1 MYKLVII
8 EDEHIIRKWL
18 RYAID
23 YKALDILV
31 VGEAKDGQSGAALI
45 KECHPDIVL
54 TDINMP
60 IMTAFDMFEATKEQ
74 FYAKII
80 LSGYADFPNARSAI
94 HYGVLEFLAKP
105 VEKAALWKSLQSVM
119 AKIEK
124 QKEARLQGDTTTH
137 YLPLPKV
144 NDQIPDV
151 VKDMLDWVHAH
162 FQEKITTSQLAHDLG
177 YSESYLYQNIKKHL
191 QMTLSDYINQYRI
204 NQAVQLMQKEP
215 DLMVYQIAEAVGIYD
230 YRYFDRVFKKYLGQ
244 TVKAFKEEHLT
255 KDTDGSKS

>member
-31 VGEAKDGQSGAALI
+31 IGEAKDGKEGAVLI
-45 KECHPDIVL
+45 KESQPDIVL

-60 IMTAFDMFEATKEQ
+60 IMTAFDMFEATKDQ
-74 FYAKII
+74 TYAKII

-94 HYGVLEFLAKP
+94 HYGVLEFLTKP
-105 VEKAALWKSLQSVM
+105 IEKAALWECLQIII

-124 QKEARLQGDTTTH
+124 QKGSNQKTDACV
-137 YLPLPKV
+137 YIPLPQMT
-144 NDQIPDV
+144 DQIPEV
-151 VKDMLDWVHAH
+151 VKDILEWVHAH
-162 FQEKITTSQLAHDLG
+162 FQDKISTSRLAHDLG
-177 YSESYLYQNIKKHL
+177 YSESYIYQNIKKHL
-191 QMTLSDYINQYRI
+191 QMPLSDYINQYRI
-204 NQAVQLMQKEP
+204 NQAIQLMQQEP
-215 DLMVYQIAEAVGIYD
+215 DLMVYEIAQAVGIYD

-244 TVKAFKEEHLT
+244 TVKAFKEEHFM
-255 KDTDGSKS
+255 KDTDRSKPC